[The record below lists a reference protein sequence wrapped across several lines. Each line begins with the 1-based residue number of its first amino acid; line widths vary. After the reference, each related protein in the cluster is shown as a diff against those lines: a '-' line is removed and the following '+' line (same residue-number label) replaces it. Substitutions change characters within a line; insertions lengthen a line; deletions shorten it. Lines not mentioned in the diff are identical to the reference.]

1 VKAVLILLLCVI
13 ILIAPSIQESSA
25 KKSNYIKYDTTGQK
39 FNGTPTLC
47 ALEPQ
52 KDPTV
57 PENIVPHMMKAV
69 RSNVD
74 AWIGPLKS
82 GSPRDSKWD
91 VNYVAIGRDKQSS
104 YDYSKCD
111 VIISF
116 SKTPPKTQSAEI
128 LGVQYYKNGKNFVEI
143 FYQGYGVCEELT
155 NVWQIWYTCESNSPK
170 LIDSMGAILRH
181 EIGHA
186 FGLGHYIS
194 EETGYLKGNVI
205 PPSMMVPIID
215 LIASPVGAPI
225 NPADLQIMP
234 VDIQKLKE
242 IYGNKGWGYKSQTAN
257 DDKNILSKS
266 DPTKTKK
273 IQLKRGAVIT
283 EKISGTVPTDMYK
296 KGQRADITVITPDGR
311 AETQKILVDN
321 KRTFEHIFNVMDTTT
336 PGKYQITISYSGKE
350 IKKIT
355 YDVIKIK

>member
-1 VKAVLILLLCVI
+1 M
-13 ILIAPSIQESSA
+13 QELSA
-25 KKSNYIKYDTTGQK
+25 KKSGYNVKYETTGQK

-47 ALEPQ
+47 TLEPQ

-57 PENIVPHMMKAV
+57 PESIVPHMMKAI
-69 RSNVD
+69 RANVD

-82 GSPRDSKWD
+82 GSSRDSKWD
-91 VNYVAIGRDKQSS
+91 VNYVTVTRDKQPN

-116 SKTPPKTQSAEI
+116 TKTPPKTQYAEI
-128 LGVQYYKNGKNFVEI
+128 LGMQYYKDGKNFVEI

-155 NVWQIWYTCESNSPK
+155 DVWQIWYTCESNSPK

-181 EIGHA
+181 EVGHA

-194 EETGYLKGNVI
+194 EETGYLKGKVT
-205 PPSMMVPIID
+205 PPSIMVPIID
-215 LIASPVGAPI
+215 LISSPTGATMD
-225 NPADLQIMP
+225 PADLQIMP

-242 IYGNKGWGYKSQTAN
+242 IYGSKGWGYKPSAAN
-257 DDKNILSKS
+257 DNKDVLSKP

-273 IQLKRGAVIT
+273 IQLKRGSVIT
-283 EKISGTVPTDMYK
+283 EKISGTVPLDIYK
-296 KGQRADITVITPDGR
+296 KGQRADITTITPDGR
-311 AETQKILVDN
+311 VETQKILVSN
-321 KRTFEHIFNVMDTTT
+321 NRTFKHMFNLMDTTL
-336 PGKYQITISYSGKE
+336 PGKYQITISYFGKE
-350 IKKIT
+350 IEKIT